1 MAFNFGSKMNTMK
14 GTRIQLAFFIAFMP
28 LALLGQSFLRTSGK
42 AIVDE
47 NGDTIQI
54 RAMGLGGWMLQEGY
68 MLQTSDFANAQH
80 EIREKIEELIG
91 EADTDLF
98 YDKWLANHCRKADID
113 SLASWGFNAVRLPM
127 HYNLFTL
134 PIEEEPVAGQHTWL
148 DKGFAMVDS
157 LISWCRAHDMYVLL
171 DLHAA
176 PGGQGYESGISDY
189 DPDKP
194 SLWERK
200 ANRDK
205 TVALWK
211 KLAERYADEPA
222 ILGYDLINEPNW
234 ELPGN
239 ALLRSLYRQIT
250 DSIRTV
256 DTKHMIFI
264 EGNWFANDFTG
275 LTPPWDD
282 NMVYSPHKYWSY
294 NDQGSIY
301 WALAIGNAYDVPIFF
316 GESGENSNPW
326 FTEAVRLFERNGLGW
341 AWWPLKKIESIS
353 CPLSI
358 IKTPEYESLLQYW
371 KGNAPKPD
379 AAFAKATLFEMAEN
393 LKTENCVYQKDVID
407 ALFRQVYDETTIPYN
422 KQDIPGVV
430 YASDFSMGTQG
441 IAYFDNDYADYHLST
456 DSYTAWNQGWSYRN
470 DGVDIE
476 KSEDNINSNGYNI
489 GWIGSGE
496 WMKYDIHNTQPGVYD
511 VRVRVASNTANG
523 ACHFAINQAPVSEQT
538 DVPNTGGWYEW
549 SFVTIPD
556 IILAEDEST
565 LEFHIDR
572 EGFNFSSFEFIYKG
586 ESTSIDLE
594 YIHAITLDSSTI
606 DLTLNK
612 PISGPLPQNPA
623 GISISTNGTNT
634 PVNSIIPD
642 PQNPRTIRIS
652 VDKIMKSTDV
662 IRISYNGT
670 EIEATDGTRL
680 QTFSNKPVEN
690 TLTYYHPVPG
700 KIEAEDYHAQ
710 VGLSLETCTDVGG
723 GQNIAYL
730 GNGDYADYFIEVNNA
745 GIYNVTYRTA
755 AQSNTGKVTLQ
766 LVNDDGSTTDLHAV
780 EFPPTGGWQTWQS
793 SSESLELEAGQHR
806 IRLLIQASDFNINW
820 FEFSFVSRVKNTG
833 FDPGINAFPNPSK
846 SIFYLSKPE
855 NTVNKE
861 VKLVVRDYKGAVLFE
876 RKILLQDELK
886 LDLSDY
892 PDGVYLVSLEID
904 NKIIG
909 IEKLIKS

>member
-1 MAFNFGSKMNTMK
+1 MK
-14 GTRIQLAFFIAFMP
+14 HYSIYFSSLFI
-28 LALLGQSFLRTSGK
+28 LLSISLSGQSFLRTEGK
-42 AIVDE
+42 AIVNE
-47 NGDTIQI
+47 NGDTVQI

-91 EADTDLF
+91 KEDTDLF
-98 YDKWLANHCRKADID
+98 YDMWLANHCRKSDID
-113 SLASWGFNAVRLPM
+113 SLANWGFNAVRLPM

-134 PIEEEPVAGQHTWL
+134 PIEDEPVTGQHTWL
-148 DKGFAMVDS
+148 DKGFEMVDD
-157 LISWCRAHDMYVLL
+157 LVQWCKDNNMYVLL

-234 ELPGN
+234 DLPGN

-256 DTKHMIFI
+256 DQKHMIFI

-275 LTPPWDD
+275 LTPPWDE

-301 WALAIGNAYDVPIFF
+301 WAVAIGNAYNVPVFF

-326 FTEAVRLFERNGLGW
+326 FTEAISLFESNGLGW

-358 IKTPEYESLLQYW
+358 VKTPEYESLLEYW

-379 AAFAKATLFEMAEN
+379 AAFAKATLFELAEN

-407 ALFRQVYDETTIPYN
+407 AMFRQVYNETTIPYN

-430 YASDFSMGTQG
+430 YASDFSLGTQG
-441 IAYFDNDYADYHLST
+441 IAYFDDTYADYHLST
-456 DSYTAWNQGWSYRN
+456 DSYTPWNQGWTYRN

-476 KSEDNINSNGYNI
+476 RSDDGINSNGYNI
-489 GWIGSGE
+489 GWVGSGE
-496 WMKYDIHNTQPGVYD
+496 WIQYDLNNTQPGVYD

-523 ACHFAINQAPVSEQT
+523 ICHFAINQAPISEKKI
-538 DVPNTGGWYEW
+538 VPNTGGWYDW

-556 IILAEDEST
+556 VILAEEESKI
-565 LEFHIDR
+565 EFHIDR

-586 ESTSIDLE
+586 ESTTLNME
-594 YIHAITLDSSTI
+594 YIHAITLDSTTI
-606 DLTLNK
+606 NLTLNK
-612 PISGPLPQNPA
+612 PVTSPLPANLGGLSIRINGSNEPIISFNQNPE
-623 GISISTNGTNT
+623 
-634 PVNSIIPD
+634 
-642 PQNPRTIRIS
+642 NPRTIRIS
-652 VDKIMKSTDV
+652 IDRILKSTDE
-662 IRISYNGT
+662 IRISYSGT
-670 EIEATDGTRL
+670 EIEATDGTLL
-680 QTFSNKPVEN
+680 QTFSNKLVEN

-700 KIEAEDYHAQ
+700 KIEAEDYHTQ
-710 VGLSLETCTDVGG
+710 VGLSLETCTDTGG

-730 GNGDYADYFIEVNNA
+730 GNGDYADYYIDVNQA
-745 GIYNVTYRTA
+745 GIYNVEYRTA
-755 AQSNTGKVTLQ
+755 SLNNTGKITLQ
-766 LVNDDGSTTDLHAV
+766 LIREDESSTDLHTV
-780 EFPPTGGWQTWQS
+780 SFPSTGGWQTWQS
-793 SSESLELEAGQHR
+793 TSETLELPEGRHR

-820 FEFSFVSRVKNTG
+820 LNFSFVSSVKNT
-833 FDPGINAFPNPSK
+833 DLDQAIKVFPNPSK
-846 SIFYLSKPE
+846 SIFHLSKPE
-855 NTVNKE
+855 IIGNGK
-861 VKLVVRDYKGAVLFE
+861 VKIVVRNYKGSVLFE
-876 RKILLQDELK
+876 RMTTLQDELL
-886 LDLSDY
+886 LDMSGY
-892 PDGVYLVSLEID
+892 PDGVYLVSLEME
-904 NKIIG
+904 NKVIG